1 MNSMER
7 HEELDQFINLLA
19 VIAYIGAGFGKDFSL
34 KCLNL
39 SLVLNLLPKLMGCQK
54 GSKRKMPFLLPH
66 PFALVGKMF
75 SRETQELPF
84 AHQKPVG
91 FTVPPWTMAP

>member
-7 HEELDQFINLLA
+7 HEELGQFINLLA
-19 VIAYIGAGFGKDFSL
+19 VIAYIGAGFGKDFPL

-54 GSKRKMPFLLPH
+54 GRQEKN
-66 PFALVGKMF
+66 ALSAPSSICTCGKDV
-75 SRETQELPF
+75 L
-84 AHQKPVG
+84 
-91 FTVPPWTMAP
+91 